1 MTSSRLRVAWP
12 SRRHDLGLQVD
23 SGSRV
28 FGLGFGV
35 LAVWTQ
41 GLRSRGLVG
50 RLFVA
55 CFWSAHPYGEA
66 LRLVAGTQDQ
76 PKDLETML
84 MIMMMMMMMIMKMM
98 TMTIIMAS
106 ITVIMNIS
114 SSPLSSTS

>member
-23 SGSRV
+23 SGSRA
-28 FGLGFGV
+28 FGLGFVV

-66 LRLVAGTQDQ
+66 LRLFAGTQDQ

-84 MIMMMMMMMIMKMM
+84 VLLLLMMMIMKMM

-106 ITVIMNIS
+106 ITVIRNIS